1 MVAKWKL
8 SSTGESVKMR
18 SIRIAALVFL
28 CALCSGAAFAHD
40 EEDAYPSRVATG
52 DKIRIVALEPSG
64 PVRSGVETKFTIEIE
79 AELHSAKEG
88 IARVWFNLKSPTGYR
103 NVERRD
109 LHEGSQRITFETTVT
124 PVDWAAHGQFT
135 MVVNMGPKAT
145 DAEWA
150 ATAFAQK
157 TILVKR

>member
-1 MVAKWKL
+1 
-8 SSTGESVKMR
+8 MR
-18 SIRIAALVFL
+18 RIKTAALVLL
-28 CALCSGAAFAHD
+28 CAFGASLVFAHD
-40 EEDAYPSRVATG
+40 EEDAYRPRASTG
-52 DKIRIVALEPSG
+52 DKIRITSLQPSG
-64 PVRSGVETKFTIEIE
+64 PVRAGVETRFTIEIE
-79 AELHSAKEG
+79 AELRSAKEG

-109 LHEGSQRITFETTVT
+109 LHEGRQRITFLATVT
-124 PVDWAAHGQFT
+124 PVDWAARGDFA

-157 TILVKR
+157 TISVKP

>member
-1 MVAKWKL
+1 MRRIKAAAL
-8 SSTGESVKMR
+8 AFLFAFSTGV
-18 SIRIAALVFL
+18 VF
-28 CALCSGAAFAHD
+28 SHD
-40 EEDAYPSRVATG
+40 EEDAYRLRVPTE
-52 DKIRIVALEPSG
+52 DKIRIIGFQPSG

-124 PVDWAAHGQFT
+124 PVDWAARGQFT
-135 MVVNMGPKAT
+135 VVVNMGPKAT

>member
-1 MVAKWKL
+1 M
-8 SSTGESVKMR
+8 MR
-18 SIRIAALVFL
+18 SIRITALVFL

-40 EEDAYPSRVATG
+40 EEDAYRSRVATG
-52 DKIRIVALEPSG
+52 DKIRVVALKPSET
-64 PVRSGVETKFTIEIE
+64 VKAGVETKFTVEIE

-109 LHEGSQRITFETTVT
+109 LHEGSQRITFVTTVT
-124 PVDWAAHGQFT
+124 PVDWGARGQFT

-157 TILVKR
+157 TISVKR